1 MAAFRTV
8 LTGASGGIGGEIA
21 TALAPHCQ
29 SLVLGGRDE
38 GSLTDLKDSLRQRH
52 PSLRVAIV
60 AGDIVSESTMQRILQ
75 AALAG
80 GQSLDILIN
89 NAGIN
94 DFHEFETQDPALIAR
109 QLLVNLHAP
118 ILMSQL
124 LLPLLRQATAAQI
137 VNVGSMLGYIGYPG
151 YAVYCASKFG
161 LRGFTEALRREL
173 SDSGVSV
180 RYFAPRTTA
189 TALNPPAVCAMQ
201 RELRMASDPPM
212 EVAQRLV
219 KFVFKHAGERR
230 IGFPDAFYAF
240 LNQLLPAVTD
250 RAVASKLRIIR
261 KYLTSGARSNDAG
274 SSSAR
279 T

>member
-1 MAAFRTV
+1 MAAFRAV

-21 TALAPHCQ
+21 AALAPHCQ

-38 GSLTDLKDSLRQRH
+38 GSLTDLQASLRKRH

-60 AGDIVSESTMQRILQ
+60 AGDIVIESTMQRILD

-94 DFHEFETQDPALIAR
+94 DFHAFETQDPGLIER

-118 ILMSQL
+118 IRMSQL
-124 LLPLLRQATAAQI
+124 LLPLLRRAAAAQI

-219 KFVFKHAGERR
+219 KFVFRHAGERR
-230 IGFPDAFYAF
+230 IGFPDTFYAF

-250 RAVASKLRIIR
+250 RAVASQLRIIR
-261 KYLTSGARSNDAG
+261 KYLTSGGQSNDARSG
-274 SSSAR
+274 SAR

>member
-1 MAAFRTV
+1 MAAFRAV

-21 TALAPHCQ
+21 AALAPHCQ

-38 GSLTDLKDSLRQRH
+38 GSLTDLKASLRQRH

-60 AGDIVSESTMQRILQ
+60 AGDIVSESKMQRILQ

-94 DFHEFETQDPALIAR
+94 DFHEFETQDPALITR

-250 RAVASKLRIIR
+250 RAVASQLRIIR
-261 KYLTSGARSNDAG
+261 KYLSSSEQSNGAG